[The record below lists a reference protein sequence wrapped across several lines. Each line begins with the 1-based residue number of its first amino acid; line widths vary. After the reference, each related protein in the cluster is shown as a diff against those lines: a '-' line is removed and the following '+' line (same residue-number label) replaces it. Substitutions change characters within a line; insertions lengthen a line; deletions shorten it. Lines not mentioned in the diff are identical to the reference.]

1 MHIAHI
7 SGPQCIYQIC
17 RGLLLSCHTSYGNTV
32 LDPMKIVHV
41 VGEIWQFP
49 LIIRLYTELKRK
61 KSNLNRNNN
70 TDRCSQLARSTFLLL
85 FVTGY
90 IYIFDVFIDCILNS
104 PDSRKPRTKTVE
116 ATRQGR
122 RTRIFQ
128 EVLSLKP
135 IQFVAMANKGEKG
148 IPKLA
153 LKVQDYSQESLYLKL
168 FQNTRFFK
176 GHRHS
181 VILPLLKYC
190 SASGIWNTH
199 PKYKKACTK
208 VEGTESPVVLKSTK
222 TKNWRDLIRLDVV

>member
-1 MHIAHI
+1 M
-7 SGPQCIYQIC
+7 
-17 RGLLLSCHTSYGNTV
+17 SYFLWKHSVRSYENRAW
-32 LDPMKIVHV
+32 

-122 RTRIFQ
+122 RRRIFQ

-181 VILPLLKYC
+181 VICHFSNTALLQ
-190 SASGIWNTH
+190 GFEIRT
-199 PKYKKACTK
+199 P
-208 VEGTESPVVLKSTK
+208 STK
-222 TKNWRDLIRLDVV
+222 RPVQK